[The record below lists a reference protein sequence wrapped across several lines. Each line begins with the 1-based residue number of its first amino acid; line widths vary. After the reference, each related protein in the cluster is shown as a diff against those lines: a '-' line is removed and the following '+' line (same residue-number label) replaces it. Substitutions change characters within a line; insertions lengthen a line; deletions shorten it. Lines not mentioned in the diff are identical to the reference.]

1 MLNSLPV
8 DKQVVMPIK
17 PTKKQSVS
25 ERSVL
30 SEELSYSDN
39 NHSGHGYSG
48 NRMSEEE
55 LLARIAWFYYHDG
68 LTQGDIGELLG
79 LSRLKVSRL
88 LEKGRQSGVIR
99 VQINSR
105 YEGCLELED
114 TLQKRF
120 NLKQVRVLPALDGI
134 NLNTRLGVGAAHLLM
149 ALIEPSQLL
158 AIGFGETPM
167 CTLQHLS
174 GFISSQQ
181 IRLVTLS
188 GGVGPYMTGIG
199 QLDADCPV
207 SIIPAPLRASTH
219 QVAATFREERSVR
232 DVILAACAADIA
244 VVGIGAINQRQQA
257 TIMRSGYISDGEQLM
272 FGRKGAI
279 GDILGYFFN
288 AEGELV
294 GNIDIHQELISI
306 SLPELKTIPN
316 VIGVAGGIE
325 KADAIVAA
333 LKGGYI
339 SSLVT
344 EEQTARAMLT

>member
-1 MLNSLPV
+1 MS
-8 DKQVVMPIK
+8 IK
-17 PTKKQSVS
+17 STKKQSVS
-25 ERSVL
+25 EKSVL
-30 SEELSYSDN
+30 SEEIDYSSYN
-39 NHSGHGYSG
+39 YPG
-48 NRMSEEE
+48 NSMSEEE
-55 LLARIAWFYYHDG
+55 LMARIAWFYYHDG

-105 YEGCLELED
+105 YEGCLELENA
-114 TLQKRF
+114 LQKRF
-120 NLKQVRVLPALDGI
+120 NLKQVRVLPTLDGM
-134 NLNTRLGVGAAHLLM
+134 NLNARLGIGAAHLLM
-149 ALIEPSQLL
+149 ALIEPHQLL

-167 CTLQHLS
+167 CTLQYLS

-199 QLDADCPV
+199 QLDAACPV

-244 VVGIGAINQRQQA
+244 IVGIGAIKQKQHA

-288 AEGELV
+288 MEGELV
-294 GNIDIHQELISI
+294 SNIDIHQELIGI
-306 SLPELKTIPN
+306 SLPEMKTIPN

-339 SSLVT
+339 NSLVT
-344 EEQTARAMLT
+344 EEQTAKAMLI